1 MSEKTPERR
10 ESRGPFLWVGRH
22 LGPAAVLLALACA
35 VAAVVILLRGGPTH
49 WEEARRATV
58 EVLHSEEMMFLVT
71 DRTVT
76 RLDVVSKEGSLLL
89 GWRESLLIGT
99 VQILSGVDLEKLSV
113 EDVRRQEGRLVVRVP
128 EPEVLQ
134 VAVDLDSLSLF
145 EKKSGLIAIKQYLQK
160 EDVRGRLQAELE
172 ERAEQFAAEQGLLPG
187 RAAVVG
193 RLNEWAAPLI
203 SSRVGVEVEFR

>member
-1 MSEKTPERR
+1 
-10 ESRGPFLWVGRH
+10 
-22 LGPAAVLLALACA
+22 VLLALACA